1 MIVVLAWLMVV
12 LGLIVIGRTLV
23 EGVGGGLGLLLGALF
38 VVAGG
43 LRLYLQRGL
52 RGR

>member
-1 MIVVLAWLMVV
+1 MTVVLAWLLVI
-12 LGLIVIGRTLV
+12 LGLIVIGRTAI
-23 EGVGGGLGLLLGALF
+23 EGVGGGLGLLLGALL
-38 VVAGG
+38 VLAGA